1 MKESGS
7 YENDFSE
14 FALQQNTLE
23 LNTKNDKTRKNLTLG
38 IKQLSSI
45 AGNDNPSFQMST
57 LGLFTDVPT
66 FSKKTLRVIMFHF

>member
-38 IKQLSSI
+38 IKQLSLI
-45 AGNDNPSFQMST
+45 AGMITHRF
-57 LGLFTDVPT
+57 
-66 FSKKTLRVIMFHF
+66 